1 MPQGLTQGKA
11 GAAHP
16 YDFSFSGVKTA
27 VARWIEEQQAAGRD
41 VPIDDVCASLADSV
55 ATVLARKA
63 MRGCEQYDSKTL
75 IVGGGFSANSQLRA
89 KLLEYGERAGVEVRI
104 PRLKLCTDNGAMV
117 AMLGVNLVEAGEAP
131 SAPDCPIDS
140 AMPMNKICM

>member
-1 MPQGLTQGKA
+1 
-11 GAAHP
+11 
-16 YDFSFSGVKTA
+16 
-27 VARWIEEQQAAGRD
+27 
-41 VPIDDVCASLADSV
+41 
-55 ATVLARKA
+55 

-140 AMPMNKICM
+140 AMPMTKSACSPSARPVAAGHPHLQGPESCREATGGGHPQQCGG

>member
-11 GAAHP
+11 GQQHP

-27 VARWIEEQQAAGRD
+27 VARWIEQQQAEGNEI
-41 VPIDDVCASLADSV
+41 PIDDVCASLADSV

-63 MRGCEQYDSKTL
+63 MRGCEQYGSKTL

-89 KLLEYGERAGVEVRI
+89 KLLEVGAKHGVEVRI
-104 PRLKLCTDNGAMV
+104 PQIKLCTIMALWWPCW
-117 AMLGVNLVEAGEAP
+117 A
-131 SAPDCPIDS
+131 
-140 AMPMNKICM
+140 